1 MVFQYFVTVTYET
14 GVVVGRPRGEG
25 VVAAMALAYAVID
38 EGGAAFFGEPELG
51 LDGID
56 FPFVP
61 QSRPSV
67 VGES

>member
-1 MVFQYFVTVTYET
+1 
-14 GVVVGRPRGEG
+14 
-25 VVAAMALAYAVID
+25 MALAYAVID
-38 EGGAAFFGEPELG
+38 EGGAAVCGEPELG

-67 VGES
+67 VGDS